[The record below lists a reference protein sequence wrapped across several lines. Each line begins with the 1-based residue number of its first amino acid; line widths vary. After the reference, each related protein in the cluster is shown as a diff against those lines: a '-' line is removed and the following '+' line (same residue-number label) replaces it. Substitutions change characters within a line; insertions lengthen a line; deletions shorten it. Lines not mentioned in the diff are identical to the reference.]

1 MSADRPE
8 TVRIA
13 LVQYT
18 GAASLAE
25 NIAQA
30 RPMLED
36 AAGAGAEMIFLPE
49 VANLVQRNA
58 EKARRE
64 VQAEADDP
72 FLAMVRDVAKSK
84 SVWIQACLAVQPG
97 DADDRLANRA
107 LLIGPDGGTA
117 ARYDK
122 IHMFDVALSGGET
135 YRESATYRPGDR
147 AVLADTPW
155 GGIGL
160 TICYD
165 MRFPYLYR
173 DLAGKGAVM
182 LTAPSAFTRKTGT
195 AHWHTLLRARA
206 IETGSFVIA
215 AAQTGDHPDGRRTY
229 GHSLV
234 VDPWGGIVAEL
245 GTEPGILT
253 ADLDLALV
261 GRVRSMIPSLDNGR
275 SYGF

>member
-1 MSADRPE
+1 M
-8 TVRIA
+8 
-13 LVQYT
+13 LLN
-18 GAASLAE
+18 AAV
-25 NIAQA
+25 
-30 RPMLED
+30 
-36 AAGAGAEMIFLPE
+36 AGAEMIFLPE

-64 VQAEADDP
+64 VQAEANDP
-72 FLAMVRDVAKSK
+72 FLAMVMDVAKTK

-97 DADDRLANRA
+97 DADGRLANRA
-107 LLIGPDGGTA
+107 LLIDPDGGIS

-135 YRESATYRPGDR
+135 YRESATYRPGEQ
-147 AVLADTPW
+147 AVVADTPW

-182 LTAPSAFTRKTGT
+182 LTAPSAFTRKTGS
-195 AHWHTLLRARA
+195 AHWHALLRARA
-206 IETGSFVIA
+206 IETGCFVIA
-215 AAQTGDHPDGRRTY
+215 AAQTGDHPDGRKTY

-234 VDPWGGIVAEL
+234 VDPWGEVLADQ
-245 GTEPGILT
+245 GTEPGILM
-253 ADLDLALV
+253 ADIDLSWVA
-261 GRVRSMIPSLDNGR
+261 RVRSMIPSLDNGR
-275 SYGF
+275 SYRF

>member
-1 MSADRPE
+1 M
-8 TVRIA
+8 RIA